1 MLGCM
6 CMGVGEVA
14 AVVCASG
21 GIGMLAAYRASAA
34 AWWSDLFGHRDGGD
48 AQLAASTRRSAVV
61 ALVLLSAFVAAAF
74 AH

>member
-1 MLGCM
+1 
-6 CMGVGEVA
+6 MGVGEVA

-21 GIGMLAAYRASAA
+21 GVGMLAAYRDSVTV
-34 AWWSDLFGHRDGGD
+34 WWRNLFGHRDGGD

-61 ALVLLSAFVAAAF
+61 ALAVLTAFIAAAF